1 MYNKMMDTQV
11 CKDEAL
17 ELAAFIQNS
26 PTPFHAVEQMAEIL
40 KREGFLPLAESE
52 RWEIHRGGRY
62 YVTRN
67 HSSILAFEVGN
78 DVQDYGFQ
86 IAASHSD
93 SPTFKVKERAEM
105 TVKGHYTKLNTEGY
119 GGMLCAPWFDRPLS
133 LAGRAVVRTKD
144 GIQERLVKID
154 FVLLLIPS
162 LAIHMNRKVNEGQK
176 FNLQEDMLPL
186 LSARE
191 LELDTVRKLIA
202 EKLQIRPEHILGMD
216 LFLYNRMKPS
226 IWGLEEEFL
235 SCPQLDDL
243 QCAYASLKGFL
254 KGKNPG
260 GINVFACFDNEE
272 VGSGTKQG
280 AASTFLTDVL
290 KRVNRAL
297 GKGEDDFCRAAA
309 SSFLLSCDNAH
320 AVHPNYP
327 QKTDEGNCAY
337 LNEGIVIKSHAG
349 QKYTSDGISTALFQE
364 ICRKAGVPVQY
375 FANRSDMA
383 GGSTLGNLAMAQMS
397 MKAVDI
403 GLPQLAMH
411 SSYETSGIKDLVYL
425 EQASEIFFRTQ
436 LLEEADG
443 TIRMT
448 IHE

>member
-154 FVLLLIPS
+154 RDLLLIPS

-202 EKLQIRPEHILGMD
+202 EELQIRPEHILGMD

-349 QKYTSDGISTALFQE
+349 QKYTSDGISMALFQE

>member
-154 FVLLLIPS
+154 RDLLLIPS

-320 AVHPNYP
+320 AVHPNHP

-383 GGSTLGNLAMAQMS
+383 GGSTLGNLAMEQMS

>member
-1 MYNKMMDTQV
+1 MHNKMMDTQV

-17 ELAAFIQNS
+17 ELAAFIQSS
-26 PTPFHAVEQMAEIL
+26 PTPFHAVEQMTEIL
-40 KREGFLPLAESE
+40 RREGFLPLAESA

-154 FVLLLIPS
+154 RDLLLIPS

-202 EKLQIRPEHILGMD
+202 EELQIRPEHILGMD

-320 AVHPNYP
+320 AVHPNCP

>member
-40 KREGFLPLAESE
+40 KREGFLQLAESE

-154 FVLLLIPS
+154 RDLLLIPS

-191 LELDTVRKLIA
+191 LEPDTVRKLIA
-202 EKLQIRPEHILGMD
+202 EELQIRPEHILGMD

-364 ICRKAGVPVQY
+364 ICRNAGVPVQY

>member
-1 MYNKMMDTQV
+1 MQSKLKNMRT
-11 CKDEAL
+11 CREEAL
-17 ELAAFIQNS
+17 ELATFIQNS

-78 DVQDYGFQ
+78 EVQDYGFQ

-93 SPTFKVKERAEM
+93 SPTFKVKEHAEM

-133 LAGRAVVRTKD
+133 LAGRAVVRTKN

-154 FVLLLIPS
+154 RDLLLIPS

-191 LELDTVRKLIA
+191 LEPDAVRKLIA
-202 EKLQIRPEHILGMD
+202 EELQTRPEHILGMD

-290 KRVNRAL
+290 KRVNRAF

-364 ICRKAGVPVQY
+364 ICRKAEVPVQH
-375 FANRSDMA
+375 FVNRSDMA

-425 EQASEIFFRTQ
+425 EKASEIFFCTQ

-443 TIRMT
+443 SIRMT

>member
-62 YVTRN
+62 YVIRN

-154 FVLLLIPS
+154 RDLLLIPS

-202 EKLQIRPEHILGMD
+202 EELQIRPEHILGMD

>member
-40 KREGFLPLAESE
+40 KREGFLQLAESE

-154 FVLLLIPS
+154 RDLLLIPS

-202 EKLQIRPEHILGMD
+202 EELQIRPEHILGMD

-364 ICRKAGVPVQY
+364 ICRNAGVPVQY

>member
-1 MYNKMMDTQV
+1 MYNEMMDTQV

-154 FVLLLIPS
+154 RDLLLIPS
-162 LAIHMNRKVNEGQK
+162 LAIHMIRKVNEGQK

-191 LELDTVRKLIA
+191 LEPDTVRKLIA
-202 EKLQIRPEHILGMD
+202 EELQIRPEHILGMD

>member
-1 MYNKMMDTQV
+1 MHNKMVDTQV

-17 ELAAFIQNS
+17 ELAAFIQSS

-40 KREGFLPLAESE
+40 KREGFLQLAESE

-154 FVLLLIPS
+154 RDLLLIPS

-202 EKLQIRPEHILGMD
+202 EELQIRPEHILGMD

>member
-1 MYNKMMDTQV
+1 MHNKMMDTQV

-154 FVLLLIPS
+154 RDLLLIPS

-191 LELDTVRKLIA
+191 LEPDTVRKLIA
-202 EKLQIRPEHILGMD
+202 EELQIRPEHILGMD

-254 KGKNPG
+254 KGK
-260 GINVFACFDNEE
+260 IRE
-272 VGSGTKQG
+272 
-280 AASTFLTDVL
+280 ASMSL
-290 KRVNRAL
+290 RAL
-297 GKGEDDFCRAAA
+297 TTRKWDPGPNRV
-309 SSFLLSCDNAH
+309 L
-320 AVHPNYP
+320 HP
-327 QKTDEGNCAY
+327 
-337 LNEGIVIKSHAG
+337 
-349 QKYTSDGISTALFQE
+349 
-364 ICRKAGVPVQY
+364 
-375 FANRSDMA
+375 RS
-383 GGSTLGNLAMAQMS
+383 
-397 MKAVDI
+397 
-403 GLPQLAMH
+403 
-411 SSYETSGIKDLVYL
+411 
-425 EQASEIFFRTQ
+425 
-436 LLEEADG
+436 
-443 TIRMT
+443 
-448 IHE
+448 

>member
-154 FVLLLIPS
+154 RDLLLIPS

-191 LELDTVRKLIA
+191 LEPDTVRKLIA
-202 EKLQIRPEHILGMD
+202 EELQIRPEHILEMD

-320 AVHPNYP
+320 AVHPNHP

>member
-1 MYNKMMDTQV
+1 
-11 CKDEAL
+11 
-17 ELAAFIQNS
+17 
-26 PTPFHAVEQMAEIL
+26 
-40 KREGFLPLAESE
+40 
-52 RWEIHRGGRY
+52 
-62 YVTRN
+62 
-67 HSSILAFEVGN
+67 
-78 DVQDYGFQ
+78 
-86 IAASHSD
+86 
-93 SPTFKVKERAEM
+93 M

-154 FVLLLIPS
+154 RDLLLIPS

-202 EKLQIRPEHILGMD
+202 EELQIRPEHILGMD